1 MKDISIIIPAYN
13 EVERIQPTIENC
25 IQHLN
30 QTNYTYEILVVDDG
44 STDRTVQLIKALEL
58 EHHHLK
64 LVVQPENKGKG
75 AAVKRGMLAAIGE
88 IRVFMDADESTPIS
102 ELEKLLTPIIH
113 YGADISIGSRYL
125 PSSDV
130 AIPQPWHR
138 RVWSRFATAAAAE
151 KIFSKCEINQWSF
164 DLEALG
170 LARSYNHTIAEV
182 PVRWLNDERSKG
194 KFSHL
199 PQEIRNLFIIKHRI
213 HLQQQ

>member
-1 MKDISIIIPAYN
+1 M
-13 EVERIQPTIENC
+13 
-25 IQHLN
+25 
-30 QTNYTYEILVVDDG
+30 VVDDG

-130 AIPQPWHR
+130 AVPQPWHR
-138 RVWSRFATAAAAE
+138 RVWSRFANQIVQNILLPGIVDPNCGFKAYTAAAAE